1 MDLLRAR
8 KIILAPLTTE
18 KNVARQ
24 DTQHQYTFRVD
35 RGANKIEIKEAVEDI
50 FKVKVLRVNTFHVE
64 GKNKRVRFH
73 AGKTASWKKAVV
85 TLRPEDKIEF
95 V

>member
-8 KIILAPLTTE
+8 KIIQAPLTSE
-18 KNVARQ
+18 KNLARQ
-24 DTQHQYTFRVD
+24 AQHQYSFEVD
-35 RGANKIEIKEAVEDI
+35 RRANKIEIKEAVENI
-50 FKVKVLRVNTFHVE
+50 FKVKVLRVNTFNVL
-64 GKNKRVRFH
+64 GKNKRVRLQL
-73 AGKTASWKKAVV
+73 GKTSSWKKAIV

>member
-1 MDLLRAR
+1 MDLLKAR
-8 KIILAPLTTE
+8 KIIQVPLTTE
-18 KNVARQ
+18 KNVGRQ

-35 RGANKIEIKEAVEDI
+35 RGANKIEIKEAVQDI
-50 FKVKVLRVNTFHVE
+50 FKVKVLRVNTAHMQ

-73 AGKTASWKKAVV
+73 AGRTSSWKKAVV
-85 TLRPEDKIEF
+85 TLKPGDKIEL

>member
-8 KIILAPLTTE
+8 KIIQSPLTTE

-35 RGANKIEIKEAVEDI
+35 RSANKVEIKEAVENI
-50 FKVKVLRVNTFHVE
+50 FKVKVLRVNTAHAG
-64 GKNKRVRFH
+64 GKNKRVRLH
-73 AGKTASWKKAVV
+73 MGKTASWKKAVV
-85 TLRPEDKIEF
+85 TLRPEDKIEL

>member
-8 KIILAPLTTE
+8 KIIQVPLTTE

-24 DTQHQYTFRVD
+24 DSQHQYTFRVD
-35 RGANKIEIKEAVEDI
+35 RGANKTEIKEAIEGI
-50 FKVKVLRVNTFHVE
+50 FKVKVLRVNTSHLQ
-64 GKNKRVRFH
+64 GKNKRVRFQL
-73 AGKTASWKKAVV
+73 GRTSSWKKAVV